1 MYLDE
6 VRRRP
11 GRPSRPRKPAR
22 PSRQTDS
29 EAASSPL
36 INELLMA
43 GGALAVGLLIT
54 PALFWMAASR
64 VIGPY
69 TRGTDGR
76 SLGVFAFL
84 NDYFAQLGHGSEMA
98 WIVALGPLL
107 LLSFGRLVW
116 TFLLRPR
123 PQLEP

>member
-11 GRPSRPRKPAR
+11 GRPPRARKPAR
-22 PSRQTDS
+22 TAAPAGSESPSNQ
-29 EAASSPL
+29 L
-36 INELLMA
+36 VNELLMA
-43 GGALAVGLLIT
+43 GGALAVGLLVT
-54 PALFWMAASR
+54 PMLFWVAASR

-69 TRGTDGR
+69 TRGSDGR
-76 SLGVFAFL
+76 SLSVFAFL
-84 NDYFAQLGHGSEMA
+84 QDYFGQLGHGSQMA
-98 WIVALGPLL
+98 WIVAAGPLL
-107 LLSFGRLVW
+107 ILSFGRLVW